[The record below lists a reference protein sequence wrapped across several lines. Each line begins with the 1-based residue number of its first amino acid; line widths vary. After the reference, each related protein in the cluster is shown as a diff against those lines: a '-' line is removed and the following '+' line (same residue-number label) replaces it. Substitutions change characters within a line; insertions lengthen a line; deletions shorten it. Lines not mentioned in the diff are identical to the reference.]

1 MEKLNWR
8 KAINFVGAGYYLFEL
23 IKYHY
28 DLNIVYDIERRA
40 TDDSTLQRIVA
51 YNIKG
56 EELKQE
62 GVLTMKTTTAVMKG
76 EVPDGSTNETRCA

>member
-1 MEKLNWR
+1 M
-8 KAINFVGAGYYLFEL
+8 
-23 IKYHY
+23 
-28 DLNIVYDIERRA
+28 
-40 TDDSTLQRIVA
+40 LQRIVA